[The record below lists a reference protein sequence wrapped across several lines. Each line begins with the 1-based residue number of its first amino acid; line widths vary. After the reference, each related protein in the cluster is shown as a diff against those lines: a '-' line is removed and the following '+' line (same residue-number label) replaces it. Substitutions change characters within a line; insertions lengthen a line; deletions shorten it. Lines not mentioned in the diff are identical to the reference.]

1 MANDT
6 RLARAA
12 HAHSLPVHA
21 RALTGSPTIAE
32 PDVVDGASTP
42 GPDA

>member
-21 RALTGSPTIAE
+21 RALRGCESI
-32 PDVVDGASTP
+32 DSSL
-42 GPDA
+42 